1 MFVVVEI
8 QAIDSSQAKS
18 RGMEI
23 GVKFLADI
31 HKKGEMAK
39 MVSFSTLLQNILNP
53 IEFYMLYSVSTYDS
67 KCLKVI

>member
-8 QAIDSSQAKS
+8 QAIDSSQAKC

-23 GVKFLADI
+23 GVKVLADI

-39 MVSFSTLLQNILNP
+39 MVSFSALLQSLT
-53 IEFYMLYSVSTYDS
+53 IELYNVHAVCFSISM
-67 KCLKVI
+67 